1 MLGHMWLESQT
12 YAAVDDT
19 AAAASSS
26 SSRAPPASASKKGEW
41 SDFEK
46 KLVEFC
52 KHQIETDESRVYG
65 DGFRKVNEMVT
76 NSNLPDT
83 LKEITRRS

>member
-12 YAAVDDT
+12 YATTDATD
-19 AAAASSS
+19 AAASSS
-26 SSRAPPASASKKGEW
+26 STPVTSVSKKGEW

-52 KHQIETDESRVYG
+52 KNQIETDESPVYG
-65 DGFRKVNEMVT
+65 VGFRKVNQMVT
-76 NSNLPDT
+76 NSSLQET
-83 LKEITRRS
+83 LKEITRWG